1 MPIGQYELR
10 FAVGDY
16 FTSQQTIPGLPF
28 LDIVPVRFSV
38 AEPEGH
44 YHIPS
49 VAYHALG
56 LRRLPWSLKVEPEVS
71 APLPYSNLVLVFI
84 YGGTARREES
94 PWNGRLAYDLG

>member
-1 MPIGQYELR
+1 VPIGQYELR

-38 AEPEGH
+38 AEP
-44 YHIPS
+44 S

-71 APLPYSNLVLVFI
+71 APLPYSNLRGKSMERTTCL
-84 YGGTARREES
+84 
-94 PWNGRLAYDLG
+94 RLGLTQLNQSAAV

>member
-1 MPIGQYELR
+1 VPIGQYELR

-38 AEPEGH
+38 AE
-44 YHIPS
+44 PS

-94 PWNGRLAYDLG
+94 PWYGRLAYDLG